1 MRNEMMCP
9 SCGSAIHPT
18 LFECLPAYS
27 RKQYKCP
34 RCGAWITLDGR
45 SRFIMFVV
53 YISVFNAVLWPMF
66 LYKDELRRAL
76 PLEQH
81 VFGILVAS
89 LPVIAS
95 AVATLLLLKRIAG
108 WVVAPKS
115 DWDFPSWTRQGK

>member
-53 YISVFNAVLWPMF
+53 GISVFNAVLWPNTRC
-66 LYKDELRRAL
+66 E
-76 PLEQH
+76 
-81 VFGILVAS
+81 
-89 LPVIAS
+89 S
-95 AVATLLLLKRIAG
+95 ARHRLGSSHT
-108 WVVAPKS
+108 APA
-115 DWDFPSWTRQGK
+115 